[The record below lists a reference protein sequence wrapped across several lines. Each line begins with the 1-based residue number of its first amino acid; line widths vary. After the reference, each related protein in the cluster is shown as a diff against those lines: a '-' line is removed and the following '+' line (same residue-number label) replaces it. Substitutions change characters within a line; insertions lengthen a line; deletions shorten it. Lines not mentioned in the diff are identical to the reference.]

1 VSDGTSRRLTPTR
14 LERAVRDVYDAQLR
28 LADEFTAAADR
39 HADDAEV
46 FHPCRMFGERSR
58 EDAGRL
64 RAFAERCEPA
74 NERQHDARLE
84 DSELRLL
91 SDLRRLYLT
100 TQGCLVDLTV
110 VHQAALLRDD
120 EELLHRL
127 GPCLEGALT
136 QVSWVEARIKT
147 SAARLLTIE

>member
-1 VSDGTSRRLTPTR
+1 VSHGISKRLTPTR

-28 LADEFTAAADR
+28 LADEFMATADR
-39 HADDAEV
+39 HAGDAEV
-46 FHPCRMFGERSR
+46 FHPCRMFGERLR
-58 EDAGRL
+58 EDAVRL

-74 NERQHDARLE
+74 DERQPGARLE
-84 DSELRLL
+84 DGELRLL

-110 VHQAALLRDD
+110 VHQAALLRGD

-127 GPCLEGALT
+127 GPCLEGTLT
-136 QVSWVEARIKT
+136 QVSWVEARIKN
-147 SAARLLTIE
+147 SAARLLTFE